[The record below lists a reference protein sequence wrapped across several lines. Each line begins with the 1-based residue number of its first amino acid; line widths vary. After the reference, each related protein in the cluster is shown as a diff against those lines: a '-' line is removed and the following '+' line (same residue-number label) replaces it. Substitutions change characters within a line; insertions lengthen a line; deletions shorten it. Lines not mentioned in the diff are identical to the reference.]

1 MAIGRG
7 LVGRVWEWIRERA
20 GLDRLPFFRVP
31 YNYMS
36 LSFWLGAIVAASFML
51 LAITGLLL
59 LFYYDPG
66 DPVGSNKELIEN
78 KPFGRFLL
86 TTHLYAAHA
95 MLLSAIVHMFRNFIV
110 GAYKK
115 PRELVWIV
123 GVITGFIAL
132 QAAFFG
138 YSLLGDRIAQEAIA
152 IGTGLV
158 EQSLG
163 IMVKIGDT
171 TVELGKFLVALA
183 FDVDEEARYYRL
195 LALHIIMA
203 TLLFLLFA
211 LHFGLFEQHGP
222 QPSHEETGWKT
233 EPERISQ
240 DRPDLAPWFP
250 VNFMYI
256 LVITLGIWG
265 VIVLASAAS
274 QAAGFVHQLLY
285 PLPIYEG
292 TEVAELARPMP
303 PWFLVYAFKLF
314 QLDFLYVDIPGM
326 SAILVFLISLVLP
339 PLVLILI
346 PFLDR
351 SKSTHPLDRPKTI
364 IMGGLLLIYFW
375 QLTVWGALGLG
386 YHSKWFTAA
395 IFLVPLLIVSSGVYL
410 MRSVRSGSGASP
422 VLGLT
427 LIATV
432 IVAFILPLL
441 PRLFGQRAVSWP
453 DAATLFLGTA
463 LSIGYLGLL
472 ASMTLGGGK
481 SSEKKLAGGSG
492 APSEIPLSVLVL
504 AIIELAIV
512 IYSGT
517 FLATAVD
524 PVSQPALSSALAGL
538 MLLAVAGLLH
548 IVYRVVVSDKIPLHG
563 LSSFKSHAL
572 LVIALLVVA
581 AAA

>member
-1 MAIGRG
+1 
-7 LVGRVWEWIRERA
+7 
-20 GLDRLPFFRVP
+20 
-31 YNYMS
+31 
-36 LSFWLGAIVAASFML
+36 
-51 LAITGLLL
+51 
-59 LFYYDPG
+59 
-66 DPVGSNKELIEN
+66 
-78 KPFGRFLL
+78 FGRFLL
-86 TTHLYAAHA
+86 TTHLFAAHA

-163 IMVKIGDT
+163 IMVRIGDT

-183 FDVDEEARYYRL
+183 FDVNEEARYFRL

-233 EPERISQ
+233 EPETISQ

-265 VIVLASAAS
+265 AIILASAAS

-292 TEVAELARPMP
+292 TEVAEKARPMP

-314 QLDFLYVDIPGM
+314 QLDFLYIDAPGM
-326 SAILVFLISLVLP
+326 SAILVFLLSLVLP

-346 PFLDR
+346 PFIDR
-351 SKSTHPLDRPKTI
+351 GSSTHPLDRPKTI
-364 IMGGLLLIYFW
+364 ILGGVLLIYFW

-395 IFLVPLLIVSSGVYL
+395 IFLAPLLIVSSGIYL
-410 MRSVRSGSGASP
+410 MRGVREGHGASP
-422 VLGLT
+422 ILGLI
-427 LIATV
+427 LIGSVTASFV
-432 IVAFILPLL
+432 LPLL
-441 PRLFGQRAVSWP
+441 PKLFGQAAVSWP
-453 DAATLFLGTA
+453 DAATLFLGVA
-463 LSIGYLGLL
+463 LSIGYLGVI
-472 ASMTLGGGK
+472 ASMSMGGEGRNK
-481 SSEKKLAGGSG
+481 RLAGASG
-492 APSEIPLSVLVL
+492 TPGEIPLSVVVL
-504 AIIELAIV
+504 AVIELAIV

-524 PVSQPALSSALAGL
+524 PLSRPALTSALAGL
-538 MLLAVAGLLH
+538 MLLALSGLFH
-548 IVYRVVVSDKIPLHG
+548 IIYRVVVSDKIPISG
-563 LSSFKSHAL
+563 LSSFKSHSL
-572 LVIALLVVA
+572 LVLALLVVA
-581 AAA
+581 ASI

>member
-1 MAIGRG
+1 
-7 LVGRVWEWIRERA
+7 
-20 GLDRLPFFRVP
+20 
-31 YNYMS
+31 
-36 LSFWLGAIVAASFML
+36 
-51 LAITGLLL
+51 
-59 LFYYDPG
+59 
-66 DPVGSNKELIEN
+66 
-78 KPFGRFLL
+78 
-86 TTHLYAAHA
+86 
-95 MLLSAIVHMFRNFIV
+95 
-110 GAYKK
+110 
-115 PRELVWIV
+115 
-123 GVITGFIAL
+123 
-132 QAAFFG
+132 
-138 YSLLGDRIAQEAIA
+138 
-152 IGTGLV
+152 
-158 EQSLG
+158 
-163 IMVKIGDT
+163 
-171 TVELGKFLVALA
+171 
-183 FDVDEEARYYRL
+183 
-195 LALHIIMA
+195 
-203 TLLFLLFA
+203 
-211 LHFGLFEQHGP
+211 
-222 QPSHEETGWKT
+222 
-233 EPERISQ
+233 
-240 DRPDLAPWFP
+240 
-250 VNFMYI
+250 
-256 LVITLGIWG
+256 
-265 VIVLASAAS
+265 
-274 QAAGFVHQLLY
+274 
-285 PLPIYEG
+285 
-292 TEVAELARPMP
+292 
-303 PWFLVYAFKLF
+303 
-314 QLDFLYVDIPGM
+314 
-326 SAILVFLISLVLP
+326 
-339 PLVLILI
+339 
-346 PFLDR
+346 
-351 SKSTHPLDRPKTI
+351 
-364 IMGGLLLIYFW
+364 
-375 QLTVWGALGLG
+375 
-386 YHSKWFTAA
+386 
-395 IFLVPLLIVSSGVYL
+395 